1 MANDLPQFEAI
12 ALRRDGRVLHATFNR
27 PETLNAIDIAMQDEL
42 LALMELAAT
51 DDETLVLVLTGAGK
65 AFCAGGNAAA
75 VQETIESPK
84 LFLEGAE
91 KGKKLLHAILD
102 CPKPIIAKVNGAAMG
117 LGATIALFCDVT
129 VAAEHAKI
137 ADPHVRFGLPAG
149 DGGAVIWPALIGFN
163 KAKRYLLTGDAVTG
177 SEAAAIGLVDS
188 AVPADEL
195 DAAVDALAQRIA
207 AGAPQAV
214 QFTKAAV
221 NIELKAIV
229 QRVLHASFALEAL
242 AARSKDHQEAID
254 AFLEKRPPVFTG
266 E

>member
-1 MANDLPQFEAI
+1 MKLPKFQAI
-12 ALRRDGRVLHATFNR
+12 DLRRDGRVLHATLNR
-27 PETLNAIDIAMQDEL
+27 PETLNAIDIPMHDEL
-42 LALMELAAT
+42 HVLVEAAAN
-51 DDETLVLVLTGAGK
+51 DEETRVLVLTGAGK

-75 VQETIESPK
+75 VQETIDNPK

-91 KGKKLLHAILD
+91 KGKKLVYAILD

-117 LGATIALFCDVT
+117 LGATIALFCDIT
-129 VAAEHAKI
+129 IAADHAKI

-177 SEAAAIGLVDS
+177 MEAASIGLIDS

-195 DAAVDALAQRIA
+195 DRTVDALAQRIA

-214 QFTKAAV
+214 QFTKVSV
-221 NIELKAIV
+221 NIELKAIA
-229 QRVLHASFALEAL
+229 QRVLDASFALEAL
-242 AARSKDHQEAID
+242 AARSKDHQEAIT
-254 AFLEKRPPVFTG
+254 AFIEKRPAVFTG
-266 E
+266 D